1 MKACEFNYHKTCL
14 HWTSMQRRQ
23 PSVDLKEKEVREQCF
38 GLLKGYI
45 QEKVI
50 DEGTILRISAI
61 SEAYQLFQRIFHLFE
76 KGDKNHKLK
85 KRLLKSFEG
94 ELSFFQRTPGSSELV
109 NDSKDC
115 QRKKES
121 IIKDMVRQLGASIK
135 ELKSTSV
142 WLHDLEYIYHVDM
155 KISKLLQLF

>member
-1 MKACEFNYHKTCL
+1 M
-14 HWTSMQRRQ
+14 RR
-23 PSVDLKEKEVREQCF
+23 
-38 GLLKGYI
+38 
-45 QEKVI
+45 
-50 DEGTILRISAI
+50 
-61 SEAYQLFQRIFHLFE
+61 
-76 KGDKNHKLK
+76 
-85 KRLLKSFEG
+85 FEG

-135 ELKSTSV
+135 ELKSISV

-155 KISKLLQLF
+155 KIPKLLQLF

>member
-1 MKACEFNYHKTCL
+1 
-14 HWTSMQRRQ
+14 MQRRQ

-61 SEAYQLFQRIFHLFE
+61 SKAYQLFQRIFHLFE

-155 KISKLLQLF
+155 KIPKLLQLF